1 MKRVAILASVY
12 LGLSIVGG
20 AVFAERVVH
29 RPVRQPITNA
39 DRAAAADMARA
50 LGASLESVSV
60 SGDDGAALRGWL
72 FTPNRPNTHSVLL
85 LHGITSNRA
94 AMTDAARM
102 FLEAGYRTLTVD
114 LRAHG
119 DSDGE
124 FGVSG
129 PREADDAR
137 RWIAWLRNGRSDGC
151 LYAFGSSLGAGLVV
165 QAADAPGLCAVVG
178 VSVFASLRE
187 TVFDRIGER
196 LHTGPWAGR
205 TLLRPGVELGFAYAR
220 FRYGLDL
227 AAASAADAAAGAGAP
242 ILLIHGTDDDNT
254 PVRHAERIHAVNPA
268 RVSLWL
274 VPGATHENLGQTGG
288 SDYSTRIIGF
298 FENHRSARSQ

>member
-1 MKRVAILASVY
+1 MY
-12 LGLSIVGG
+12 LGLAVVGG
-20 AVFAERVVH
+20 AVFTERVIH
-29 RPVRQPITNA
+29 RATRNPITVN
-39 DRAAAADMARA
+39 DRAAAADLAGT

-72 FTPNRPNTHSVLL
+72 FTPVRRNTHSVLL

-94 AMTDAARM
+94 AMIGAARL
-102 FLEAGYRTLTVD
+102 FLEAGYRTLAVD

-124 FGVSG
+124 YGVSG

-137 RWIAWLRNGRSDGC
+137 RWIAWLRNGSQGC
-151 LYAFGSSLGAGLVV
+151 VYAFGSSLGAGIAV
-165 QAADAPGLCAVVG
+165 QAADAPGLCAVVA

-187 TVFDRIGER
+187 TVFDRIGDR
-196 LHTGPWAGR
+196 LHTSSWAGR
-205 TLLRPGVELGFAYAR
+205 TLLRPAVEFGLAYAHI
-220 FRYGLDL
+220 RYGLDL
-227 AAASAADAAAGAGAP
+227 AAASAADAAAGSGAP

-254 PVRHAERIHAVNPA
+254 PVRHAESIQRANPA

-274 VPGATHENLGQTGG
+274 VPGATHDNVGLGGG
-288 SDYSTRIIGF
+288 SNYSKRILEF
-298 FENHRSARSQ
+298 FATHRSPL